1 VALLERRNPCLIEPT
16 AKGENQMKEAL
27 ESSAVNT
34 DRYPSRVADV
44 PVVTARQD
52 PVVYGTAED
61 GPLDQTTLNLYEDN
75 GLLHFDSLFTPDDL
89 QSWTDELHRLRA
101 NEAIKA
107 APEAIVEP
115 HSLELRSIFAVHRI
129 SDVMRCL
136 AAHPKIVGIAEQ
148 LLGSP
153 VYVHQSRINYK
164 GGFRGK
170 EFYWHSDFETWHV
183 EDGLPAMR
191 TVSCSIS
198 LTPNTPYNG
207 PLMLIPG
214 SHHRFIACVGQTPED
229 HYKASLKRQELGVPD
244 DESLTK
250 LVQDFGIVAPTGG
263 AGSVTFFECNT
274 MHGSSSNITPMPRSN
289 IFIVYN
295 SVHNKPVQPYCGLA
309 PRPNFIGERQDFT
322 PARGLV

>member
-1 VALLERRNPCLIEPT
+1 
-16 AKGENQMKEAL
+16 MKETLAN
-27 ESSAVNT
+27 SAVNT
-34 DRYPSRVADV
+34 DRYPSRVCEV
-44 PVVTARQD
+44 PSVMARQD
-52 PVVYGTAED
+52 PVVYGSAAD
-61 GPLDQTTLNLYEDN
+61 GPLDQTTLDLYEDN
-75 GLLHFDSLFTPDDL
+75 GLLHFESLFAGSDC
-89 QSWTDELHRLRA
+89 QSWIDELNRLRA
-101 NEAIKA
+101 SASIKA
-107 APEAIVEP
+107 SPEAIVEP
-115 HSLELRSIFAVHRI
+115 HSQELRSLFAVHRL

-148 LLGSP
+148 LLGGP

-214 SHHRFIACVGQTPED
+214 SHHRFISCVGQTPED
-229 HYKASLKRQELGVPD
+229 HYKDSLKRQELGVPD
-244 DESLTK
+244 DDSLSK
-250 LVQDFGIVAPTGG
+250 LVLDFGIVAPTGP

-274 MHGSSSNITPMPRSN
+274 MHGSNSNITPMPRSN

-295 SVHNKPVQPYCGLA
+295 SVHNKPLAPYCGLS
-309 PRPNFIGERQDFT
+309 PRPNFIAERQDFT
-322 PARGLV
+322 PARQLLSSN

>member
-1 VALLERRNPCLIEPT
+1 MNKTLEH
-16 AKGENQMKEAL
+16 
-27 ESSAVNT
+27 SAVNQ
-34 DRYPSRVADV
+34 DRYPSRISDTPAVI
-44 PVVTARQD
+44 ARQD
-52 PVVYGTAED
+52 PVVYGKASD
-61 GPLDQTTLNLYEDN
+61 GPLDQAMLDLYEDN
-75 GLLHFDSLFTPDDL
+75 GLLHFESLFSETDL
-89 QSWTDELHRLRA
+89 QSWLDELHRLRSSQA
-101 NEAIKA
+101 VKSSL
-107 APEAIVEP
+107 EAIVEP
-115 HSLELRSIFAVHRI
+115 HSQELRSIFAVHQL

-136 AAHPKIVGIAEQ
+136 AAHPKIVSIAQQ
-148 LLGSP
+148 LLGGP

-214 SHHRFIACVGQTPED
+214 SHHRFIGCVGQTPED
-229 HYKASLKRQELGVPD
+229 HYKASLRRQELGVPD
-244 DESLTK
+244 DESVTK
-250 LVQDFGIVAPTGG
+250 LVQDFGIVAPTGA

-295 SVHNKPVQPYCGLA
+295 SLHNKPVEPFCGLA
-309 PRPNFIGERQDFT
+309 PRPNFIAERQSFR
-322 PARGLV
+322 PASQLV